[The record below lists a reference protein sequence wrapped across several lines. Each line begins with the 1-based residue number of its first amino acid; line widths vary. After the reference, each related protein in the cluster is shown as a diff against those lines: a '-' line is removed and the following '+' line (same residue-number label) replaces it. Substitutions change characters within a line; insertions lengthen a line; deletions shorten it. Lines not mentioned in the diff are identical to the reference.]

1 MFCVNYEFNCL
12 LFSLLFVSIN
22 FCYQNSFTDFKSSA
36 NVLKES
42 KETVYSFKFNRNVTS
57 I

>member
-12 LFSLLFVSIN
+12 LFSFLFVSVN
-22 FCYQNSFTDFKSSA
+22 FCHLNSFPDFKSTA

-42 KETVYSFKFNRNVTS
+42 KETVYSFKFNQNVTS